1 MTNSL
6 KSEEEGSPK
15 KENAEDEKIDSCSRS
30 NIDRRSGMDRRQM
43 HDLNRLID
51 DETQRR
57 SIKERRETD
66 ELRSD
71 WVRISKWSS
80 MYVGGSNLKGAK
92 SRS

>member
-1 MTNSL
+1 MQRTR
-6 KSEEEGSPK
+6 KSTAVREATLIVAP
-15 KENAEDEKIDSCSRS
+15 
-30 NIDRRSGMDRRQM
+30 GMDRRQM

-57 SIKERRETD
+57 STKERRETD